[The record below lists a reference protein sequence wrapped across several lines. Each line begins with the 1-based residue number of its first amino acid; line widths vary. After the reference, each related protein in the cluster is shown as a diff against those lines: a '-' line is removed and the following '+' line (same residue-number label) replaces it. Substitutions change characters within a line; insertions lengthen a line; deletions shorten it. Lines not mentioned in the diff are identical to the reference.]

1 MTVRKWV
8 YECEIS
14 GRSTFSYVEA
24 ATALPSYS
32 KSVLSTELSRLVR
45 AGVIVSV
52 HRGFYVIVP
61 TRYKRTGV
69 VPPLFYVDSLFR
81 YLSKPYYISLLSA
94 AQFFA
99 AAHQKPQIDF
109 VTTVLPRMSNSSGK
123 NPYLQW
129 IYRRQ
134 IPSELIME
142 RNGEGGIVRYSSPEL
157 TMLELVQYGHI
168 VGGLNAAA
176 TVMSELIESV
186 DFSSCN
192 TVALFNAVSGRTVQ
206 RTGYLLENVLGEV
219 AQAKALCDS
228 YKTQCGRMEW
238 AVLAT
243 MSKAPAS
250 RLCEKWKIRVNEE
263 VEPDEL

>member
-1 MTVRKWV
+1 
-8 YECEIS
+8 
-14 GRSTFSYVEA
+14 
-24 ATALPSYS
+24 
-32 KSVLSTELSRLVR
+32 
-45 AGVIVSV
+45 
-52 HRGFYVIVP
+52 
-61 TRYKRTGV
+61 
-69 VPPLFYVDSLFR
+69 
-81 YLSKPYYISLLSA
+81 
-94 AQFFA
+94 
-99 AAHQKPQIDF
+99 
-109 VTTVLPRMSNSSGK
+109 MSNSSGK
-123 NPYLQW
+123 NPYLKW
-129 IYRRQ
+129 IYRQQ

-142 RNGEGGIVRYSSPEL
+142 RNSEGGIVRYSSPEL

-168 VGGLNAAA
+168 VGGLNVAAP
-176 TVMSELIESV
+176 VMSELVESV

-192 TVALFNAVSGRTVQ
+192 TAALFNAVSGRIVQ